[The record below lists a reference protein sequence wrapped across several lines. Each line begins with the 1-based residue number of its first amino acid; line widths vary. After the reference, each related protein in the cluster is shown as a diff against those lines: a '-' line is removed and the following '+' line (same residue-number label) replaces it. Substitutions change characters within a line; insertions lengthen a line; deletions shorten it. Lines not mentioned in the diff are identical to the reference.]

1 MKSSLRKQ
9 IIVAVLVSQ
18 LLLAIG
24 LTLAIVLYS
33 RAQLLWDFKIMLAGR
48 ADSVLAVIHDAE
60 DESKTL
66 ILGRERLSIPAG
78 DLVEVWDEN
87 GSLIWRSP
95 NWTGAPAT
103 LIAGNSATFEL
114 DQRNVPYRGVVVR
127 KATIFDEEDNHPG
140 SLRKVTIVYAS
151 STRGLDRHIL
161 KIGVFATGASLLLL
175 CLAGLFAAYGVS
187 KGLSPMQELAKAA
200 ADVSVR
206 NWSFSPPQEAR
217 TKRELAPLVDA
228 LEATIAGL
236 QRAFDRERQ
245 STADTAHELKTAVA
259 ILKSSLQLVSYQ
271 PRSIDDYQ
279 KGLDH
284 ALEDCDRLEALVRGA
299 LSLARA
305 QQWAEEGKS
314 DDIQSVDLVNSCEQS
329 VANLHALAR
338 SRGVELRCL
347 ANNNNDEDECVVR
360 ASSADLQTVWVNL
373 LQNAIQHSPPGSTV
387 SVRVSASDPD
397 NALIAVEDAGAGIP
411 AEHLPYVFERFR
423 RGDPS
428 RSRATGGFGLGL
440 SICRAIV
447 EAYDGHIEI
456 ESTDGAGTRVLVSL
470 PILTKVSSSGMAL
483 PNARRFRA

>member
-1 MKSSLRKQ
+1 MKGSLRKQ

-33 RAQLLWDFKIMLAGR
+33 RTQLLSDFKIMLAGR

-66 ILGRERLSIPAG
+66 ILDRERLSIPAG
-78 DLVEVWDEN
+78 DLFEVWDEN

-95 NWTGAPAT
+95 NWTGAPST
-103 LIAGNSATFEL
+103 LIAGNSPTFEL
-114 DQRNVPYRGVVVR
+114 DHGHVPYRGVVVR

-140 SLRKVTIVYAS
+140 PVRKVTIVYAS
-151 STRGLDRHIL
+151 STRGLNRHIL
-161 KIGVFATGASLLLL
+161 KIGIFATGASLLLL

-217 TKRELAPLVDA
+217 TKRELVPLVDA
-228 LEATIAGL
+228 LETTIAGL

-271 PRSIDDYQ
+271 PRSIDGYQ
-279 KGLDH
+279 KGLGH
-284 ALEDCDRLEALVRGA
+284 ALEDCDRLEALVCGA

-314 DDIQSVDLVNSCEQS
+314 DDIQCVDLVNSCEQS
-329 VANLHALAR
+329 VANLHALAE
-338 SRGVELRCL
+338 SRNVELRCL
-347 ANNNNDEDECVVR
+347 TNNNKNDECVVR

-387 SVRVSASDPD
+387 SLRVSASDPD
-397 NALIAVEDAGAGIP
+397 NALIAVEDIGTGIP

-447 EAYDGHIEI
+447 EAYDGRIEI

-470 PILTKVSSSGMAL
+470 PTLTKVSSSE
-483 PNARRFRA
+483 

>member
-1 MKSSLRKQ
+1 MKGSLRKQ

-33 RAQLLWDFKIMLAGR
+33 RVQLLSAFNIMLAGR

-60 DESKTL
+60 DEKTL
-66 ILGRERLSIPAG
+66 ILDRERLSIPAS
-78 DLVEVWDEN
+78 DLLEVWDEN

-95 NWTGAPAT
+95 NWIGAPAAV
-103 LIAGNSATFEL
+103 IAANSPTFEL
-114 DQRNVPYRGVVVR
+114 DQGNVPYRGVVVR
-127 KATIFDEEDNHPG
+127 NANIFDEEDNHSGP
-140 SLRKVTIVYAS
+140 LMKVTIVYAS

-175 CLAGLFAAYGVS
+175 CLAGFFAAYGVS

-206 NWSFSPPQEAR
+206 NWGFSPPPEAR
-217 TKRELAPLVDA
+217 TKSELAPLVDA
-228 LEATIAGL
+228 LETTIAGL
-236 QRAFDRERQ
+236 QRAFDRERE
-245 STADTAHELKTAVA
+245 STADAAHELKTAVA
-259 ILKSSLQLVSYQ
+259 ILKSSLQLLSYQ
-271 PRSIDDYQ
+271 PRSIDGYK

-284 ALEDCDRLEALVRGA
+284 ALEDCDRLEALVCGT

-314 DDIQSVDLVNSCEQS
+314 DDIQSIDLVNSCEQS
-329 VANLHALAR
+329 VADLQVLAQSR
-338 SRGVELRCL
+338 SVELRCL
-347 ANNNNDEDECVVR
+347 ANININDECVVR
-360 ASSADLQTVWVNL
+360 ASPADLQTVWVNL

-397 NALIAVEDAGAGIP
+397 HALIAVEDAGTGIP

-440 SICRAIV
+440 SICRALV
-447 EAYDGHIEI
+447 EAYDGRIEI

-470 PILTKVSSSGMAL
+470 PALTKVHSSE
-483 PNARRFRA
+483 

>member
-1 MKSSLRKQ
+1 MKGSLRKQ
-9 IIVAVLVSQ
+9 IIVAVLISQ

-24 LTLAIVLYS
+24 MTVAIVLYS
-33 RAQLLWDFKIMLAGR
+33 RAELLSDFKIMLAGR

-66 ILGRERLSIPAG
+66 ILDRGRLSIPAG

-95 NWTGAPAT
+95 NWTGAPAAV
-103 LIAGNSATFEL
+103 IAGNSPTFEL

-175 CLAGLFAAYGVS
+175 CLAGWFAAYGVS
-187 KGLSPMQELAKAA
+187 KGLSPMRELAKAA
-200 ADVSVR
+200 AEVSVR

-217 TKRELAPLVDA
+217 TKSELAPLVDA

-236 QRAFDRERQ
+236 QRAFDRERE
-245 STADTAHELKTAVA
+245 STADAAHELKTAVA
-259 ILKSSLQLVSYQ
+259 ILKSSLQLLSYQ
-271 PRSIDDYQ
+271 PRSIDGYQ

-284 ALEDCDRLEALVRGA
+284 ALEDCDRLEALVCGT

-314 DDIQSVDLVNSCEQS
+314 DDIQSIDLVNSCEQS
-329 VANLHALAR
+329 VADLQVLAQSR
-338 SRGVELRCL
+338 SVELRCL
-347 ANNNNDEDECVVR
+347 ADINIDDECVVR
-360 ASSADLQTVWVNL
+360 ASPADLKTVWVNL
-373 LQNAIQHSPPGSTV
+373 LQNAIQHSSPGSTV

-397 NALIAVEDAGAGIP
+397 NVLIAVEDTGAGIP

-440 SICRAIV
+440 SICKAIV
-447 EAYDGHIEI
+447 EAYDGRIEI

-470 PILTKVSSSGMAL
+470 PALTKVQSSE
-483 PNARRFRA
+483 

>member
-1 MKSSLRKQ
+1 MNGSLRKQ

-33 RAQLLWDFKIMLAGR
+33 RAQLLSDFNIMLAGR

-66 ILGRERLSIPAG
+66 ILDRERLRTPAG
-78 DLVEVWDEN
+78 DLLEVWDEN

-95 NWTGAPAT
+95 NWTGAPAAV
-103 LIAGNSATFEL
+103 IASNSHTFKL
-114 DQRNVPYRGVVVR
+114 DQGHVPFRGIVMR
-127 KATIFDEEDNHPG
+127 KATIFDEEDNRPG
-140 SLRKVTIVYAS
+140 PLRKVTIIYAS

-175 CLAGLFAAYGVS
+175 CLAGWFAAYGVS

-200 ADVSVR
+200 ANVSVR
-206 NWSFSPPQEAR
+206 NWSFSPPPEAR
-217 TKRELAPLVDA
+217 TKSELAPLVDA

-236 QRAFDRERQ
+236 QRAFDRERE
-245 STADTAHELKTAVA
+245 STADAAHELKTAVA
-259 ILKSSLQLVSYQ
+259 ILKSSLQLLSYQ
-271 PRSIDDYQ
+271 PRSIDGYK

-284 ALEDCDRLEALVRGA
+284 ALEDCDRLEALVCGT

-314 DDIQSVDLVNSCEQS
+314 DDIQSIDLVNSCEQS
-329 VANLHALAR
+329 VADLQALAQSR
-338 SRGVELRCL
+338 SVELVCL
-347 ANNNNDEDECVVR
+347 SKISDECVVS
-360 ASSADLQTVWVNL
+360 ASHADLQTVWVNL

-387 SVRVSASDPD
+387 SMRVSVSDPD
-397 NALIAVEDAGAGIP
+397 NALIAVEDAGTGIP

-447 EAYDGHIEI
+447 QAYDGRIEI
-456 ESTDGAGTRVLVSL
+456 ESADGAGTRVLVSL
-470 PILTKVSSSGMAL
+470 PALTKVHSSE
-483 PNARRFRA
+483 

>member
-1 MKSSLRKQ
+1 MNGSLRKQ

-33 RAQLLWDFKIMLAGR
+33 RAQLLSAFNIMLEGR
-48 ADSVLAVIHDAE
+48 VDSVLAVVHDVE
-60 DESKTL
+60 DARKTL
-66 ILGRERLSIPAG
+66 VVDPKRLNIPAS

-95 NWTGAPAT
+95 NWGGAPPAVM
-103 LIAGNSATFEL
+103 AGNASTFEL
-114 DQRNVPYRGVVVR
+114 DREHGPYRGVVVR
-127 KATIFDEEDNHPG
+127 KATIFDEEDDPANP
-140 SLRKVTIVYAS
+140 LRKVTIVYAA
-151 STRGLDRHIL
+151 STQELDRRIF
-161 KIGVFATGASLLLL
+161 KIGIFATGASLLLL
-175 CLAGLFAAYGVS
+175 CLAGLFASYGVS

-200 ADVSVR
+200 ADVSIR
-206 NWSFSPPQEAR
+206 NWSFSPPQNAR

-228 LEATIAGL
+228 LEVTIASL
-236 QRAFDRERQ
+236 QRAFDRERE

-259 ILKSSLQLVSYQ
+259 ILKSSLQLLSYQ

-284 ALEDCDRLEALVRGA
+284 ALEDCDRLEALVCGA

-314 DDIQSVDLVNSCEQS
+314 DDIQCVDLVNSCEQS
-329 VANLHALAR
+329 VANLHALAQSR
-338 SRGVELRCL
+338 SVELRCL
-347 ANNNNDEDECVVR
+347 ANNNNDECVVR
-360 ASSADLQTVWVNL
+360 ASPADLQTVWVNL

-397 NALIAVEDAGAGIP
+397 NALIAVEDAGTGIP

-447 EAYDGHIEI
+447 EAYDGRIEI

-470 PILTKVSSSGMAL
+470 PTLTKVSSSE
-483 PNARRFRA
+483 

>member
-33 RAQLLWDFKIMLAGR
+33 RAQLLSDFKIMLAGR

-66 ILGRERLSIPAG
+66 ILDRERLSIPAG
-78 DLVEVWDEN
+78 DLFEVWEEN

-95 NWTGAPAT
+95 NWTGAPSA
-103 LIAGNSATFEL
+103 LIAGNSPTFKL
-114 DQRNVPYRGVVVR
+114 DHGHVPYRGVVVR
-127 KATIFDEEDNHPG
+127 KATIFDQEDNRPG
-140 SLRKVTIVYAS
+140 PVRKVTIVYAS
-151 STRGLDRHIL
+151 STRGLNRHIL
-161 KIGVFATGASLLLL
+161 KIGIFATGASLLLL

-206 NWSFSPPQEAR
+206 NWSFSPPPEAR
-217 TKRELAPLVDA
+217 TKRELAPLVSA
-228 LEATIAGL
+228 LEATIASL
-236 QRAFDRERQ
+236 QRAFDRERE
-245 STADTAHELKTAVA
+245 STADAAHELKTAVA
-259 ILKSSLQLVSYQ
+259 ILKSSLQLLSYQ

-284 ALEDCDRLEALVRGA
+284 ALEDCDRLEALVCGT

-305 QQWAEEGKS
+305 QQWAEEGKA
-314 DDIQSVDLVNSCEQS
+314 DDIQCVDLVASCEQS
-329 VANLHALAR
+329 VADLHALAQSR
-338 SRGVELRCL
+338 SVELRCL
-347 ANNNNDEDECVVR
+347 ANNNDECVVR

-397 NALIAVEDAGAGIP
+397 NALIAVEDPGTGIP
-411 AEHLPYVFERFR
+411 AEQLPHVFERFR

-447 EAYDGHIEI
+447 EAYDGRIEI

-470 PILTKVSSSGMAL
+470 PTLTKVSSSE
-483 PNARRFRA
+483 

>member
-1 MKSSLRKQ
+1 MNGSLRKQ

-33 RAQLLWDFKIMLAGR
+33 RAQLLSAFNIMLEGR
-48 ADSVLAVIHDAE
+48 VDTVLAVVHDAE
-60 DESKTL
+60 DARKTL
-66 ILGRERLSIPAG
+66 IVDPQRLNSPAG

-95 NWTGAPAT
+95 NWSGAPAAVM
-103 LIAGNSATFEL
+103 AGNASTFEL
-114 DQRNVPYRGVVVR
+114 DREHGPYRGVVVR
-127 KATIFDEEDNHPG
+127 KATVFDEEDDPANP
-140 SLRKVTIVYAS
+140 LRKVTIVYAA
-151 STRGLDRHIL
+151 STRELDRRIL
-161 KIGVFATGASLLLL
+161 KIGIFATGASSLLL
-175 CLAGLFAAYGVS
+175 CLAGFFASYGVA

-200 ADVSVR
+200 AGVSIR

-217 TKRELAPLVDA
+217 TKRELAPLVSA
-228 LEATIAGL
+228 LEATIATL
-236 QRAFDRERQ
+236 QRAFDRERE
-245 STADTAHELKTAVA
+245 STADAAHELKTAVA
-259 ILKSSLQLVSYQ
+259 ILKSSLQLLSYQ

-284 ALEDCDRLEALVRGA
+284 ALEDCDRLEALVCGT

-329 VANLHALAR
+329 VANLRALAQSR
-338 SRGVELRCL
+338 SVELRCL
-347 ANNNNDEDECVVR
+347 ANYENECLVR
-360 ASSADLQTVWVNL
+360 ASSADLKTVWVNL

-387 SVRVSASDPD
+387 SLRVSASDPD
-397 NALIAVEDAGAGIP
+397 NALIAVEDTGPGIP
-411 AEHLPYVFERFR
+411 AEHLPHVFERFR

-456 ESTDGAGTRVLVSL
+456 ESADGAGTRVLVSL
-470 PILTKVSSSGMAL
+470 PILTKVSSIGIAL
-483 PNARRFRA
+483 PKARIFPA